1 MPADI
6 LAGLNPEQREAVLHF
21 DSPLLIVAGAG
32 SGKTRVITHKIAHL
46 VLEQGLAPSQ
56 VLAVTFTNKAA
67 SEMKVRIEAIT
78 GIQAT
83 LFPISTFHALGLR
96 ILRESGSALGFDAQW
111 QVMDDD
117 EQRRLVERL
126 LKEKFPHL
134 AKDGD
139 GLMRKIGLAKMGL
152 HYPNNGEFLRQKGFA
167 EDEISAFAHYHAAL
181 QQHKLWD
188 YEDLISFAVIL
199 LRDHDAARDK
209 YQRRFRYLLVDEFQ
223 DTNPNQYE
231 LVKLL
236 SHDRRSVTVVGDD
249 DQAIYSWRGASVRF
263 LFDFERD
270 FPGTRIIK
278 LEQNYRSTPEI
289 LNFAN
294 LLIRQNTVRQ
304 SKQMWSDTAS
314 SHPVFVL
321 RSRSKEEEAGEIAR
335 LVNSLRRSNPGL
347 FPLAIL
353 YRINSQSLAL
363 ETEFI
368 QQRIAF
374 RILKGLRFFERKEI
388 RDVLAML
395 RLALNPA
402 DDLAFQRLVEFLP
415 LGIGSRTLETLRG
428 FAREKGLPL
437 FAALEQCLNDK
448 FNSRPLFTLLR
459 ELNRAQGGLAVAEIL
474 GRLLQASGY
483 LEMLE
488 EKEEEERLLNI
499 AELREFIGKWE
510 AENPGA
516 PFSDLLD
523 RMTLEPREARGG
535 EKTEVFLL
543 TMHNAKGLE
552 FPTVI
557 VSGINSAYMPFFLR
571 KERDEIEEERRLFY
585 VASTRASQLLVVST
599 ASDRPSF
606 FLQQIGASS
615 YLPVYS
621 ANEIIDGIFP
631 AVARAAGAATGKS
644 DARVEARRDGR
655 FIVHPIFGRGRI
667 IEKISSSKYLIHF
680 SEKGDKLIDTSVVK
694 VEFV

>member
-6 LAGLNPEQREAVLHF
+6 LAGLNPEQRDAVLHF

-46 VLEQGLAPSQ
+46 VLEKGLAPHQ

-78 GIQAT
+78 GIQAS

-139 GLMRKIGLAKMGL
+139 SLMRKIGLAKMGL
-152 HYPNNGEFLRQKGFA
+152 HYPNNSEFLRQKGFA
-167 EDEISAFAHYHAAL
+167 EDEISAFAHYHAA
-181 QQHKLWD
+181 QQQNKLWD

-199 LRDHDAARDK
+199 LRDHDAVREK

-231 LVKLL
+231 LIKLL
-236 SHDRRSVTVVGDD
+236 SHDRRSITVVGDD

-294 LLIRQNTVRQ
+294 LLISQNTVRQ
-304 SKQMWSDTAS
+304 TQADVVGHGKQ
-314 SHPVFVL
+314 P
-321 RSRSKEEEAGEIAR
+321 
-335 LVNSLRRSNPGL
+335 PGL
-347 FPLAIL
+347 RAAQPLQGGGGRGDRPPGQLPARRAIPACSRVAIL

-368 QQRIAF
+368 KQRIAF
-374 RILKGLRFFERKEI
+374 RILKGLRFFDRKEI

-415 LGIGSRTLETLRG
+415 LGIGSRTLETLRA
-428 FAREKGLPL
+428 FSRERSLPL
-437 FAALEQCLNDK
+437 FAALEQCLDDK
-448 FNSRPLFTLLR
+448 FTSRPLFSPAAR
-459 ELNRAQGGLAVAEIL
+459 PEPAEGRHAGRRDPVPAAAGIGIPGDPQGKGGRGAAAQHRRAAGIHRQVGGGEPRRPVQRPA
-474 GRLLQASGY
+474 GPHD
-483 LEMLE
+483 
-488 EKEEEERLLNI
+488 
-499 AELREFIGKWE
+499 
-510 AENPGA
+510 PGA
-516 PFSDLLD
+516 PRGQRRREDPGVSADHAQRQGAGVPHRD
-523 RMTLEPREARGG
+523 RQRHQL
-535 EKTEVFLL
+535 
-543 TMHNAKGLE
+543 GLHA
-552 FPTVI
+552 F
-557 VSGINSAYMPFFLR
+557 
-571 KERDEIEEERRLFY
+571 
-585 VASTRASQLLVVST
+585 
-599 ASDRPSF
+599 
-606 FLQQIGASS
+606 
-615 YLPVYS
+615 
-621 ANEIIDGIFP
+621 FP
-631 AVARAAGAATGKS
+631 AQG
-644 DARVEARRDGR
+644 ARRDRGGAAPVLRGQHPGQPAAGHLHRLRPAIVLPAAGR
-655 FIVHPIFGRGRI
+655 RGLLPARLFVTRDHRRHFPAPLPRARRRHRQRATAA
-667 IEKISSSKYLIHF
+667 SSSIPSSAAAASWKR
-680 SEKGDKLIDTSVVK
+680 SRRAST
-694 VEFV
+694 

>member
-1 MPADI
+1 MPADT
-6 LAGLNPEQREAVLHF
+6 LAGLNPEQRESVLHL

-46 VLEQGLAPSQ
+46 VLEKGIAPHQ
-56 VLAVTFTNKAA
+56 ILAVTFTNKAA
-67 SEMKVRIEAIT
+67 GEMKVRIEALT
-78 GIQAT
+78 GIEAR

-96 ILRESGSALGFDAQW
+96 ILRESGGALGFDAQW
-111 QVMDDD
+111 QVIDDH
-117 EQRRLVERL
+117 EQQRLVERL
-126 LKEKFPHL
+126 LKEKFPYL
-134 AKDGD
+134 GKECDAII
-139 GLMRKIGLAKMGL
+139 RRIGLAKMGL
-152 HYPNNGEFLRQKGFA
+152 HYPNNSEFLRQKGFS
-167 EDEISAFAHYHAAL
+167 EDEISVFAHYHSA
-181 QQHKLWD
+181 QQQNKLWD

-199 LRDHDAARDK
+199 LRDHETVREK

-231 LVKLL
+231 LIKLL
-236 SHDRRSVTVVGDD
+236 SHDRRSITVVGDD

-289 LNFAN
+289 LDFAN
-294 LLIRQNTVRQ
+294 RLISQNTVRQ
-304 SKQMWSDTAS
+304 RKHMWSDTES

-321 RSRSKEEEAGEIAR
+321 RSRSKEEEAEEIAR
-335 LVNSLRRSNPGL
+335 LVHHLKDSHPDL
-347 FPLAIL
+347 FPVAIL

-368 QQRIAF
+368 KQRIAF

-388 RDVLAML
+388 RDALALL

-402 DDLAFQRLVEFLP
+402 DDLAFLRIVEFLP
-415 LGIGSRTLETLRG
+415 LGVGSRTLEALRG
-428 FAREKGLPL
+428 LAAERTLPL
-437 FAALEQCLNDK
+437 FAALEAHLGDK
-448 FNSRPLFTLLR
+448 FGAKPLFPLLR
-459 ELNRAQGGLAVAEIL
+459 DLNRQKDELPVAAVL
-474 GRLLQASGY
+474 SRLLQESGY
-483 LEMLE
+483 LNTLE
-488 EKEEEERLLNI
+488 EKGEEERLLNL

-523 RMTLEPREARGG
+523 RMTLETRESRGG
-535 EKTEVFLL
+535 ERTPVFLL

-585 VASTRASQLLVVST
+585 VASTRASQLLVIST

-606 FLQQIGASS
+606 FLQQVAAAS

-621 ANEIIDGIFP
+621 FREIVDGIFP
-631 AVARAAGAATGKS
+631 STQPAPKPGPAR
-644 DARVEARRDGR
+644 DDGR

-667 IEKISSSKYLIHF
+667 VDKISESKYLIHF
-680 SEKGDKLIDTSVVK
+680 TDKGDKLIDTSVVK
-694 VEFV
+694 VEFI